1 MSKRRYLVIGLG
13 RFGTAVATGL
23 AQAGCEVVAVDR
35 LMEYVEPVKD
45 RVAYAIQ
52 LDATDT
58 NALRSIDARS
68 CDAAI
73 IAMGGDFEASVMSVV
88 ALKDA
93 GVQRVIAR
101 ARDGRQARVLRSV
114 GAAEVIEVES
124 EVGRQLAQRLLERS
138 GESKAP

>member
-13 RFGTAVATGL
+13 RFGSAVATGL
-23 AQAGCEVVAVDR
+23 AQAGCDVVAVDR

-93 GVQRVIAR
+93 GVQKVIAR

-114 GAAEVIEVES
+114 GAAEVLEVES
-124 EVGRQLAQRLLERS
+124 EVGRQLAQRLLDRS

>member
-13 RFGTAVATGL
+13 RFGSAVATGL

-93 GVQRVIAR
+93 GVQKVIAR

-114 GAAEVIEVES
+114 GAAEVLEVES
-124 EVGRQLAQRLLERS
+124 EVGRQLAQRLLDRS

>member
-13 RFGTAVATGL
+13 RFGSAVATGL

-45 RVAYAIQ
+45 QVAYAIQ

>member
-1 MSKRRYLVIGLG
+1 MTKRRYLVIGLG
-13 RFGTAVATGL
+13 RFGSAVAVGL
-23 AQAGCEVVAVDR
+23 AGAGCEVVAVDR
-35 LMEYVEPVKD
+35 KMEWVEPVKD
-45 RVAYAIQ
+45 RVAYAIE

-73 IAMGGDFEASVMSVV
+73 VAMGGDFEASVMSVV

-101 ARDGRQARVLRSV
+101 ARDARQARVLRSV
-114 GAAEVIEVES
+114 GAAEVLEVES
-124 EVGRQLAQRLLERS
+124 EVGRQLAQRLVDKS
-138 GESKAP
+138 NESRAS